1 MHNNVI
7 IWNARKNVAILINF
21 KYIGVFNQKIITREA
36 LSSELCK
43 ENQVISN
50 IILMLYH
57 LMHVAFKNKTIDGT
71 KITSSTT
78 RNNYYPFIPK
88 ANNHK

>member
-1 MHNNVI
+1 
-7 IWNARKNVAILINF
+7 
-21 KYIGVFNQKIITREA
+21 
-36 LSSELCK
+36 
-43 ENQVISN
+43 
-50 IILMLYH
+50 MLYH